1 MNWYVI
7 YTKSRYG
14 KAVADKLALLG
25 IEVYCPLL
33 KRKKLWSDRWKWVE
47 EPLFRSYCFV
57 SLEEKDK
64 DLVFSV
70 PGVVRYVY
78 HCGQPATIREKEM
91 NLLKKWL
98 NEYDHDSLEA
108 GNLNVN
114 DRIRIRS
121 GALLDKE
128 AKVLV
133 SKGNYALLLLED
145 IGLQVKVDLR
155 KNIVEKLQVS

>member
-1 MNWYVI
+1 MSWYVV
-7 YTKSRYG
+7 YTKSRYE
-14 KAVADKLALLG
+14 KAVADKLNLLG

-145 IGLQVKVDLR
+145 LGLQVKVDLR

>member
-7 YTKSRYG
+7 YTKSRSE
-14 KAVADKLALLG
+14 KKVADKLAKAG
-25 IEVYCPLL
+25 IEVFCPLL

-57 SLEEKDK
+57 RLEDQYR

-78 HCGQPATIREKEM
+78 HCGKPAGIREKEM
-91 NLLKKWL
+91 DLLKDWL
-98 NEYDHDSLEA
+98 AEYDHESIQAE
-108 GNLNVN
+108 NLNVN

-121 GALLDKE
+121 GALMDKE
-128 AKVLV
+128 AEVLE

-145 IGLQVKVDLR
+145 LGLQVKVDLR
-155 KNIVEKLQVS
+155 KNIIEKLKAS

>member
-7 YTKSRYG
+7 YTKSRCE

-57 SLEEKDK
+57 QLEDN
-64 DLVFSV
+64 DRDSIFSV

-78 HCGQPATIREKEM
+78 HCGKPATIREKEM
-91 NLLKKWL
+91 NLLKSWL
-98 NEYDHDSLEA
+98 MQYDHDTIHSEA
-108 GNLNVN
+108 LNASDKV
-114 DRIRIRS
+114 RIRS
-121 GALLDKE
+121 GALMNKE
-128 AKVLV
+128 AEVLE

-145 IGLQVKVDLR
+145 LGLQVKVDLR
-155 KNIVEKLQVS
+155 KNIIDKLQVS

>member
-1 MNWYVI
+1 MNWYVL
-7 YTKSRYG
+7 YTKSHYE

-33 KRKKLWSDRWKWVE
+33 KTKKLWSDRWKWVE

-57 SLEEKDK
+57 SLEDK
-64 DLVFSV
+64 ARDSVFTV

-78 HCGQPATIREKEM
+78 HCGKPATIRQKEM
-91 NLLKKWL
+91 ELLKSWL
-98 NEYDHDSLEA
+98 MQYDHDSIEA
-108 GNLNVN
+108 TNLNMH

-121 GALLDKE
+121 GALMDKE
-128 AKVLV
+128 AEVLE

-145 IGLQVKVDLR
+145 LGLQVKVDLR
-155 KNIVEKLQVS
+155 KNIIEKLQAS

>member
-7 YTKSRYG
+7 YTKSRSE
-14 KAVADKLALLG
+14 KMVADKLTKAG
-25 IEVYCPLL
+25 IEVFCPLL

-57 SLEEKDK
+57 SLEDRNKDS
-64 DLVFSV
+64 VFSV

-78 HCGQPATIREKEM
+78 HCGKPATIKRKEM
-91 NLLKKWL
+91 ELLKSWL
-98 NEYDHDSLEA
+98 MQYDHDSIEA

-121 GALLDKE
+121 GALMDKE
-128 AKVLV
+128 AAVLE
-133 SKGNYALLLLED
+133 SKGNYALLFLED
-145 IGLQVKVDLR
+145 LGLQIKVDLR
-155 KNIVEKLQVS
+155 KNIVEKIQVF

>member
-1 MNWYVI
+1 MNWYVL
-7 YTKSRYG
+7 YTKSRYE
-14 KAVADKLALLG
+14 KAVADKLALMG

-57 SLEEKDK
+57 NIENQDRDK
-64 DLVFSV
+64 VFSV
-70 PGVVRYVY
+70 PGTVRYVY
-78 HCGQPATIREKEM
+78 HCGKPATIREKEM
-91 NLLKKWL
+91 DLLKSWL
-98 NEYDHDSLEA
+98 MQYDHDSIEA
-108 GNLNVN
+108 SNLNVN

-121 GALLDKE
+121 GALMDKE
-128 AKVLV
+128 AEVLE

-145 IGLQVKVDLR
+145 LGLQVKVDLR

>member
-1 MNWYVI
+1 M
-7 YTKSRYG
+7 KKR
-14 KAVADKLALLG
+14 K
-25 IEVYCPLL
+25 

-133 SKGNYALLLLED
+133 SKGHYALLLLED
-145 IGLQVKVDLR
+145 LGLQVKVDLR

>member
-1 MNWYVI
+1 MNWYVL
-7 YTKSRYG
+7 YTKSRYE
-14 KAVADKLALLG
+14 KAVADKLALSG

-57 SLEEKDK
+57 RLEDK
-64 DLVFSV
+64 DRDTIFSL

-78 HCGQPATIREKEM
+78 HCGKPAIIRSKEM
-91 NLLKKWL
+91 DLLKSWL
-98 NEYDHDSLEA
+98 MQYDHDSIQSET
-108 GNLNVN
+108 LNVS

-121 GALLDKE
+121 GALMDKE
-128 AKVLV
+128 AEVLE
-133 SKGNYALLLLED
+133 SKGHYALLLLED
-145 IGLQVKVDLR
+145 LGLQVRVDLR

>member
-1 MNWYVI
+1 MKWYVL
-7 YTKSRYG
+7 YTKSRCE
-14 KAVADKLALLG
+14 KAVADKLRLSG

-33 KRKKLWSDRWKWVE
+33 KRKKYWSDRCKWVE

-91 NLLKKWL
+91 NLLKNWL
-98 NEYDHDSLEA
+98 MEYDHDSIEA
-108 GNLNVN
+108 TNLNVN
-114 DRIRIRS
+114 DQIRIRS
-121 GALLDKE
+121 GALMDQE
-128 AKVLV
+128 AQVLE
-133 SKGNYALLLLED
+133 SKGNYALLLLKD
-145 IGLQVKVDLR
+145 LGLQVRIDLR
-155 KNIVEKLQVS
+155 KNVIEKLIAS

>member
-1 MNWYVI
+1 
-7 YTKSRYG
+7 
-14 KAVADKLALLG
+14 LLG

-145 IGLQVKVDLR
+145 LGLQVKVDLR

>member
-7 YTKSRYG
+7 YTKSRFE
-14 KAVADKLALLG
+14 KAVADKLALFG

-57 SLEEKDK
+57 QLQDK
-64 DLVFSV
+64 DRDSIFSV

-78 HCGQPATIREKEM
+78 HCGKPAIIREKEM
-91 NLLKKWL
+91 DLLKSWL
-98 NEYDHDSLEA
+98 MQYDHDSIQSET
-108 GNLNVN
+108 LNVS

-121 GALLDKE
+121 GALMDKE
-128 AKVLV
+128 AEVLE

-145 IGLQVKVDLR
+145 LGLQVKVDLR
-155 KNIVEKLQVS
+155 NNIIEKIQVS